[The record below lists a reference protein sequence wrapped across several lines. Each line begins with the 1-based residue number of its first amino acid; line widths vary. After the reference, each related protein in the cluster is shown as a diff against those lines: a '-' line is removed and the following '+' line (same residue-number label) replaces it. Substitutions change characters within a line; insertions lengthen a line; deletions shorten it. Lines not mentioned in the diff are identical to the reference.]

1 MYCQP
6 VPINVWIPPG
16 TAPEHRALL
25 PNEIAIH
32 EVPAAKTLP
41 DRLGRGEFLVAD
53 YNPPRVIES
62 IHRLDDLRVVQA
74 MAAGVDWLLDAIP
87 SGVTLCDG
95 AGVHDVPV
103 AEWVVM
109 TMLAAYHNL
118 PTYVDA
124 QRRERWHRG
133 GIDAGGDDLEGTT
146 VLIVGYGSIGR
157 AVEARLTSFGV
168 KLLRVARHPREGVH
182 PLSELAALLPEADV
196 VVILLPLTA
205 ETRRLVDARFL
216 SAMRPGALLINPARG
231 AIVDTEALTGAV
243 LAGRLRAALDVTDPE
258 PLPDGHPLWSAP
270 GVLITPHVAGSV
282 RKLLDRAWRLIA
294 DQVRRYQIGDPLRN
308 VVVDGY

>member
-1 MYCQP
+1 MA
-6 VPINVWIPPG
+6 IEVWIPDG
-16 TAPEHRALL
+16 TKPEHRALL
-25 PNEIAIH
+25 PDGIDIH
-32 EVPAAKTLP
+32 ELPGATKLP

-53 YNPPRVIES
+53 YNPPRVIEA

-87 SGVTLCDG
+87 TGVTLCDG

-109 TMLAAYHNL
+109 TLLAAYHNL

-133 GIDAGGDDLEGTT
+133 DIDAGGDDLEGTT

-216 SAMRPGALLINPARG
+216 SAMRPGALLVNPARG

-294 DQVRRYQIGDPLRN
+294 EQVRRYQTGAPLRN

>member
-1 MYCQP
+1 
-6 VPINVWIPPG
+6 
-16 TAPEHRALL
+16 
-25 PNEIAIH
+25 
-32 EVPAAKTLP
+32 
-41 DRLGRGEFLVAD
+41 
-53 YNPPRVIES
+53 
-62 IHRLDDLRVVQA
+62 

-243 LAGRLRAALDVTDPE
+243 LASRLRAALDVTDPE

>member
-1 MYCQP
+1 MA
-6 VPINVWIPPG
+6 IEVWIPDG
-16 TAPEHRALL
+16 TKPEHRALL
-25 PNEIAIH
+25 PDGIDIH
-32 EVPAAKTLP
+32 ELPGATKLP

-53 YNPPRVIES
+53 YNPPRVIEA

-118 PTYVDA
+118 PTYIDA

-216 SAMRPGALLINPARG
+216 SAMRPGALLVNPARG